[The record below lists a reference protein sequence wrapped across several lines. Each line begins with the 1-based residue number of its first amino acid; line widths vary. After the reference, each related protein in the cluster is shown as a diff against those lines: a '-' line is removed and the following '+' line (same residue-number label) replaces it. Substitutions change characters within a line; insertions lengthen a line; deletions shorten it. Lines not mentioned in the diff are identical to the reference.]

1 MPKFLAVH
9 SFPPTT
15 IEDGTQMAKQ
25 VKAINTNINA
35 YWVGSWLQL
44 NEEGKIQLNEEGKIV
59 KIFCEWNAVSAEA
72 VRKEISKVPN
82 LPVDGVYPMVKI
94 DAEDYR

>member
-44 NEEGKIQLNEEGKIV
+44 NEEGKIV

-94 DAEDYR
+94 DAEDSR